1 MTLNPG
7 SRRPLGVGSG
17 GVALLAAQSERFI
30 EKALA
35 VNAARY
41 ADYLSAG
48 IESIRSSI
56 EYVREAGFG
65 INNGQINANIQGIGL
80 ALENEGRPAKAAI
93 SIAIDGTTLS
103 HEKRLTM
110 QYIIRRIFPS
120 TSG

>member
-48 IESIRSSI
+48 I

-110 QYIIRRIFPS
+110 QHIIRRIFPS